1 MESLYMQTKD
11 EAEKMQRTIQQLEND
26 LETWKN
32 KISILDKIAF
42 SSELYYKRKEQ
53 QLQELTSQKDRLEKL
68 IANALNGE
76 GYSKLNQFIKENVKA
91 VLAENKSL
99 ILISF
104 TAIIQTLKSDPQM
117 VKLIQNIPSAT
128 DGEKYIDDNDNI
140 IKYLEFNKDRILW
153 LSEKNYENLI
163 EALTN
168 NAIYTAADA
177 SSNSTLLLPQS
188 LSTIPNLSNQKDTY
202 RVEK

>member
-1 MESLYMQTKD
+1 MQTKD